1 VHGTVE
7 EPFGGGAFVT
17 AAIHNKRYYGLLVDE
32 VTETVILNAEPM
44 IQAGS
49 IDYLQCYEIAPH
61 HARF

>member
-32 VTETVILNAEPM
+32 VTETVL
-44 IQAGS
+44 
-49 IDYLQCYEIAPH
+49 
-61 HARF
+61 